1 MSMSDK
7 KRTRIFW
14 IVQITFILVFLTIVY
29 ITIYLPMQSV
39 RSALQETIDKRA
51 EVSQQKNDSE
61 SVAPVSPLPDSAP
74 DPEIQR
80 KVTTQ
85 DVPPPETKKGVTEVP
100 PADPLVGKEQ
110 DSPEKSVSPVEQ
122 PSEKNRLSPE
132 EHKALIEAAEAVSEE
147 AKAVE
152 AEMWELFKP
161 ILPQLVEGLN
171 ELSADEQLAVINQ
184 MKANLRDILSSEGT
198 VTESTLDEMTD
209 LFLRKMEDEGFIR
222 RF

>member
-1 MSMSDK
+1 MSMSSK
-7 KRTRIFW
+7 KRNRIFW

-29 ITIYLPMQSV
+29 ITIYRPMESV

-74 DPEIQR
+74 EPEIQR

-85 DVPPPETKKGVTEVP
+85 DVPPPETKKGVTEVT
-100 PADPLVGKEQ
+100 PADILVATEQ

-132 EHKALIEAAEAVSEE
+132 EHKALIESAEAVSEE

-161 ILPQLVEGLN
+161 ILPQLVAGLN

-184 MKANLRDILSSEGT
+184 MRANLRDIFSSEGT

-209 LFLRKMEDEGFIR
+209 LFLRKMEEEGFIR